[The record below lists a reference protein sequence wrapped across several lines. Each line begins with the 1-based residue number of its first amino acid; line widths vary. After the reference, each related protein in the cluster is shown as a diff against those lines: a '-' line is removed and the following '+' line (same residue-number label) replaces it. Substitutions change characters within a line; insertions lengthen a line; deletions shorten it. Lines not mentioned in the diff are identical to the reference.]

1 MKSRPKRF
9 TPQTKYY
16 VLFCINLYNSV
27 LSSWNDYL
35 IPMMP
40 PAFEYFAPTGIDE
53 VIDLL
58 TKYGG
63 EAKILAGGQSI
74 IPLLKSRISQIPY
87 LVSLSNITDLSYI
100 TEGNEGVRIGA
111 MTIDSDIE
119 NSTAISKHFPI
130 LHDAMEK
137 IADPLVR
144 NVGTVGGNLSHADPA
159 NDLPAVMLALGGT
172 MKIMG
177 PKGPREVDVDE
188 FFLDTFTTA
197 LEPNEVLTELRI
209 PFWKGKSGGAYE
221 KFKKSTWNFSV
232 AGVAVQLKLEGG
244 KCTEARVAT
253 TSVNPSA
260 RRSTEAE
267 QALKGKEITPDLIK
281 AAADAVADNS
291 EPGDDSYGS
300 VEYKREILRKLSREA
315 ITKAHERAEV
325 A

>member
-1 MKSRPKRF
+1 
-9 TPQTKYY
+9 
-16 VLFCINLYNSV
+16 
-27 LSSWNDYL
+27 
-35 IPMMP
+35 MMP

-53 VIDLL
+53 VISLL
-58 TKYGG
+58 TKYDG

-74 IPLLKSRISQIPY
+74 IPLLKSRISEIPY

-119 NSTAISKHFPI
+119 NSPAIAKHFPI

-144 NVGTVGGNLSHADPA
+144 NMGTVGGNLSHADPA
-159 NDLPAVMLALGGT
+159 NDLPAVILALGGK
-172 MKIMG
+172 MKAVG
-177 PKGPREVDVDE
+177 PKGPREMDADD
-188 FFLDTFTTA
+188 FFVDTFTTA
-197 LEPNEVLTELRI
+197 LEPNEVLTELSI

-232 AGVAVQLKLEGG
+232 AGVAVQLKLEGE
-244 KCTEARVAT
+244 KCAEARIST

-260 RRSTEAE
+260 VRSTEAE
-267 QALKGKEITPDLIK
+267 EVLKGKEITPELVRK
-281 AAADAVADNS
+281 AADAVSDNS
-291 EPGDDSYGS
+291 EPGEDSYGS
-300 VEYKREILRKLSREA
+300 VEYKREILRKLSRDA